1 MAESEPR
8 IEVVEAVTADPQE
21 LSAFLDEAFGPRKS
35 RFLIEHGNWWHR
47 GSGGRF
53 VATYDGVIAGYRG
66 MIPAL
71 CLVAGRETPAI
82 WAVDLYVS
90 PRFRGRGLQRLLD
103 RKVLEGSQLRMSFPN
118 KTAAQIYSRQGY
130 GLRDDLRLLTVPVF
144 PKSHPGVLGRSGSRG
159 RAARA
164 GATVASPIAAV
175 YRAWASRYRP
185 IGVEAVDSLDPSE
198 GEEIFRRHAAP
209 DMITTLRSAEF
220 LRWRYLEAPYR
231 AELAFFLGGP
241 SHRRTQCAIVRY
253 RPTDDRIEARV
264 LDMFGDL
271 EDEAGLADL
280 TRTIVRDAVLRGA
293 SDVRALVGTPK
304 LRHIMRSAGFLT
316 SRPYLFRWLAD
327 DKILQE
333 SLRTAKLHWTLGDS
347 DNDAPR

>member
-130 GLRDDLRLLTVPVF
+130 GLRDDLRLLIQ
-144 PKSHPGVLGRSGSRG
+144 LQAG
-159 RAARA
+159 RAEV
-164 GATVASPIAAV
+164 VAELVADELPRCLVVAC
-175 YRAWASRYRP
+175 
-185 IGVEAVDSLDPSE
+185 GVE
-198 GEEIFRRHAAP
+198 
-209 DMITTLRSAEF
+209 
-220 LRWRYLEAPYR
+220 R
-231 AELAFFLGGP
+231 ARL
-241 SHRRTQCAIVRY
+241 HQ
-253 RPTDDRIEARV
+253 
-264 LDMFGDL
+264 
-271 EDEAGLADL
+271 
-280 TRTIVRDAVLRGA
+280 RDAL
-293 SDVRALVGTPK
+293 LVV
-304 LRHIMRSAGFLT
+304 HQM
-316 SRPYLFRWLAD
+316 
-327 DKILQE
+327 
-333 SLRTAKLHWTLGDS
+333 
-347 DNDAPR
+347 